1 MLLKFK
7 LKKKG
12 SGVSTLLILKLHT
25 TKVHPLFLLLLKT
38 LKLLSKN
45 YTIMN

>member
-1 MLLKFK
+1 MCKVRGATNGNCEK
-7 LKKKG
+7 ESAGGKKD
-12 SGVSTLLILKLHT
+12 V
-25 TKVHPLFLLLLKT
+25 FLNFLKT